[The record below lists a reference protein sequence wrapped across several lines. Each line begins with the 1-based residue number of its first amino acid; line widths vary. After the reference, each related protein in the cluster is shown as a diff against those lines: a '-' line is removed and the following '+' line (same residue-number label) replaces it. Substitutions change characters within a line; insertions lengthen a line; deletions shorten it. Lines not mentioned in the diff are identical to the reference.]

1 MILPICNNSSAFVD
15 GPIDALRTGAGWVS
29 SARLLLDKNM
39 KRTSLVVAGIAGAG
53 VLLLWP
59 SSSCAQTNAAPT
71 PQIIAVPAPGQPPG
85 PEGPQAVRRPRIQ
98 GLPMASRA
106 IMELNQVK
114 AQMEGSTNDFGGH
127 RESCI
132 AACDKAIEELS
143 AVITA
148 SGGRPPR
155 PFVRPVRPLPPGA
168 PAQPTPVQQTTPPYQ
183 PPPPLKP
190 ATPTYQPPPPQ

>member
-1 MILPICNNSSAFVD
+1 MD
-15 GPIDALRTGAGWVS
+15 GAIDALRTGAGRVS

-39 KRTSLVVAGIAGAG
+39 KRTLLVVAGIAGAG
-53 VLLLWP
+53 VLFLWP
-59 SSSCAQTNAAPT
+59 SNARAQTNAAPA
-71 PQIIAVPAPGQPPG
+71 PPSAQQAPGQPLG
-85 PEGPQAVRRPRIQ
+85 PDGTPIVRRPRVQ